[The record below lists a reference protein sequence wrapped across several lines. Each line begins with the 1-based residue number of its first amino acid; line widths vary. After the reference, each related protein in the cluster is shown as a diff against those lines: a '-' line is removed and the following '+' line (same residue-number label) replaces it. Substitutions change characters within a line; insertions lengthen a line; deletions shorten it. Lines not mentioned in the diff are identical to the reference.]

1 MSIELVFSSLAKPPR
16 DIAMRMQLIMEEG
29 SASGRL
35 YGNVASGGKMMQRI
49 PIRRI
54 SSASGPSEARQ
65 TIGSNLSRSN
75 AFRILRRQKLAP
87 PIRDM

>member
-1 MSIELVFSSLAKPPR
+1 
-16 DIAMRMQLIMEEG
+16 MRMQLIIEEG

-35 YGNVASGGKMMQRI
+35 YGNVDIGGKMMQRI

-54 SSASGPSEARQ
+54 SSASGPSEARH
-65 TIGSNLSRSN
+65 TTGSNLSLSN
-75 AFRILRRQKLAP
+75 DFRILRRQKLAP